1 MQDAAATAPLE
12 TITGHII
19 RITFHHEET
28 GFCVLKVKAKGHRDL
43 ISVVGHSVAVTEGEW
58 LQGSGTW
65 EQDRQYGKQFKAQ
78 ILKITPPTTQKGIE
92 RYLASG
98 CIKGIGAHFAEKIV
112 QKFGEAV
119 FTIIEDKP
127 EELLTIPGM
136 GKKRLKR
143 IIASWG
149 EQKYVR
155 DIMVFLHSYGISA
168 SKAVRIY
175 KVYGDQSI
183 AKIHENPYCL
193 AHDIRGIGFLNADK
207 IALAL
212 GIEPSSIIR
221 ARAGIS
227 YALLTATKDGHCGLP
242 IQVLLERAQ
251 ALLSIDASIL
261 EQALALEITEKLLIQ
276 DSVQNISC
284 VFLPEFYQAEKGIAE
299 CLHFLTKGSPPWG
312 SIDFDQA
319 IAWVEKNNNIQL
331 SQSQKQALIQA
342 LSSKIT
348 IITGGPG
355 VGKTTLL
362 RSILQIL
369 RAKEIKVILG
379 APTGR
384 AAKRMA
390 EATGMEAK
398 TIHRLLA
405 MAPQSD
411 EYAYSYSGASELS
424 CGAMV
429 IDEVS
434 MVDVPL
440 MSSILKALPANAAL
454 LLVGDKDQLPSVGPG
469 HVLGDMIASGA
480 IPCIHLTEIFRQAQD
495 SQIVSVAHTINNAEM
510 PKLQGHGVASDFF
523 FLEANSPE
531 DALQTIL
538 SLATKRLPAKF
549 GYSPLHDIQILCPM
563 TRGPAGTHS
572 INAELQ
578 KILTPPSKNSIERF
592 GLFLSPGDK
601 VIQTSNNYDKE
612 VFNGDIGFIQS
623 IDTEEEEVLINF
635 EGREVAYDF
644 TQMDEISL
652 AYALTIH
659 KSQGSEYPVVIIP
672 LLTAHYPMLYKNL
685 VYTGI
690 TRGKKLVIMVGQ
702 KRAVAMSV
710 SNAQARKRWSM
721 LETRLGM
728 SEPHS

>member
-1 MQDAAATAPLE
+1 MQAAENTPQE
-12 TITGHII
+12 TIAGQII

-28 GFCVLKVKAKGHRDL
+28 GFCVLKVKAKDHRDL
-43 ISVVGHSVAVTEGEW
+43 ISVVGHSVTVTEGEW
-58 LQGSGTW
+58 LQGYGTW

-78 ILKITPPTTQKGIE
+78 TLKITPPTTQKGIE

-98 CIKGIGAHFAEKIV
+98 CIKGIGSHFAEKLV
-112 QKFGEAV
+112 EKFGETV
-119 FTIIEDKP
+119 FTVIEEDP
-127 EELLTIPGM
+127 EKLLTIPGM

-143 IIASWG
+143 IISSWG

-155 DIMVFLHSYGISA
+155 DIMVFLHNYGVSA
-168 SKAVRIY
+168 SKAVKIY
-175 KVYGDQSI
+175 KVYGDQAI
-183 AKIHENPYCL
+183 TKIQENPYRL

-212 GIEPSSIIR
+212 GIEKSSPLR
-221 ARAGIS
+221 ARAGIG
-227 YALLTATKDGHCGLP
+227 YTLLVATKDGHCGLP
-242 IQVLLERAQ
+242 IHQLLERAQ
-251 ALLSIDASIL
+251 ELLAIDATIL
-261 EQALALEITEKLLIQ
+261 KEALIQEIEAGLLIQ
-276 DSVQNISC
+276 DTVQNINC
-284 VFLPEFYQAEKGIAE
+284 AFLPAFYKAEKEIAE
-299 CLHFLTKGSPPWG
+299 RLLFLTKGLPPWG
-312 SIDFDQA
+312 SIKFDEA
-319 IAWVEKNNNIQL
+319 IPLVEKNNNIQL
-331 SQSQKQALIQA
+331 SQSQKQALTQA
-342 LSSKIT
+342 LSSKVS

-369 RAKEIKVILG
+369 RSKEIKVILG

-405 MAPQSD
+405 MAPQGDD
-411 EYAYSYSGASELS
+411 EYAYAYSGASELS

-440 MSSILKALPANAAL
+440 MSSILKALPSNAAL

-469 HVLGDMIASGA
+469 HVLGDMIASQS
-480 IPCIHLTEIFRQAQD
+480 IPCIHLTEIFRQAAD
-495 SQIVSVAHTINNAEM
+495 SQIISVAHTINNATM
-510 PKLQGHGVASDFF
+510 PKLQGHGATSDFF
-523 FLEANSPE
+523 FLETPNPE
-531 DALQTIL
+531 DALKTIL
-538 SLATKRLPAKF
+538 SLVTQRLPAKF
-549 GYSPLHDIQILCPM
+549 GYSPLHDIQVLCPM
-563 TRGPAGTHS
+563 TRGSVGTHS
-572 INAELQ
+572 INTELQ
-578 KILTPPSKNSIERF
+578 KILTPPGDNSIERF
-592 GLFLSPGDK
+592 GLRLSPGDK
-601 VIQTSNNYDKE
+601 VIQTSNNYEKD

-623 IDTEEEEVLINF
+623 IDTEEEEILISF
-635 EGREVAYDF
+635 EGREITYDF
-644 TQMDEISL
+644 TEIDEISL

-710 SNAQARKRWSM
+710 SNSETRKRWSM
-721 LETRLGM
+721 LEERLTKNRL
-728 SEPHS
+728 H